1 MIART
6 MISSIRVK
14 EEDLRIFLLL
24 LFFIYFL
31 YYKGKIEKYK
41 G

>member
-1 MIART
+1 

-24 LFFIYFL
+24 LLFFIYFYIIRKDWKNIEL
-31 YYKGKIEKYK
+31 YY
-41 G
+41 